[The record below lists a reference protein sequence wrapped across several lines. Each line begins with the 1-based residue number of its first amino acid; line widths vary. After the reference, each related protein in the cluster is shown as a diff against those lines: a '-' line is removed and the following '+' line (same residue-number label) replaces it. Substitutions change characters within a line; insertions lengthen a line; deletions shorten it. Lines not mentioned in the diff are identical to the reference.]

1 MSPLTSIARRGLLS
15 VLAGAALLGA
25 APAAASAHDAIR
37 LRFQKACPDTTCTG
51 TLLTRAGTPVRGSS
65 VSASVSPLWSVSGVI
80 GFSATETISS
90 RRGAFTMNHLGVNDT
105 DADPPAIRVLG
116 VVVSGSWDGVPLTGA
131 LVRIRAFGVPPS
143 SVRGTLVI
151 QPSSDDA

>member
-1 MSPLTSIARRGLLS
+1 MSPLMSIAYRGLPAI
-15 VLAGAALLGA
+15 LAGAALLGA
-25 APAAASAHDAIR
+25 APAAASADDAIR
-37 LRFQKACPDTTCTG
+37 LRFQKNCPDATCTG
-51 TLLTRAGTPVRGSS
+51 TLITKAGTPVRGST
-65 VSASVSPLWSVSGVI
+65 VSASISPLWSVSGVI

-90 RRGAFTMNHLGVNDT
+90 RRGAFTMNHLGVNDI

-116 VVVSGSWDGVPLTGA
+116 VVVSGSWEGVPLTGA

>member
-1 MSPLTSIARRGLLS
+1 
-15 VLAGAALLGA
+15 
-25 APAAASAHDAIR
+25 
-37 LRFQKACPDTTCTG
+37 
-51 TLLTRAGTPVRGSS
+51 
-65 VSASVSPLWSVSGVI
+65 
-80 GFSATETISS
+80 
-90 RRGAFTMNHLGVNDT
+90 MNHLGVNDI
-105 DADPPAIRVLG
+105 DADPAAIRVLG

>member
-1 MSPLTSIARRGLLS
+1 MSPLMSIARRGLLS
-15 VLAGAALLGA
+15 VLAGAVLLGA

-37 LRFQKACPDTTCTG
+37 LRFQKDCPDTTCTG

-80 GFSATETISS
+80 GFSATETIS
-90 RRGAFTMNHLGVNDT
+90 RRGSFTMDHLGVNDVE
-105 DADPPAIRVLG
+105 ADPAAIRVLG

-131 LVRIRAFGVPPS
+131 LVHIRAFGVPPT
-143 SVRGTLVI
+143 SVRGTLLI
-151 QPSSDDA
+151 EPSSERA